1 MTAINVA
8 LINLVAAV
16 AALTIVVWWED
27 WGEVQKL
34 RFPQPGLFAPLM
46 GRERGGY
53 ARD

>member
-27 WGEVQKL
+27 W
-34 RFPQPGLFAPLM
+34 
-46 GRERGGY
+46 ERC
-53 ARD
+53 RSCDFHSLVCLPH